1 MSTISSRT
9 RQLKRGSTSMTKDAD
24 KGKEVHSAA
33 GLKHIHSASK
43 RPAVTYLIY
52 FGIQKI

>member
-24 KGKEVHSAA
+24 EEKDDHGTA
-33 GLKHIHSASK
+33 GFIEHNSASK
-43 RPAVTYLIY
+43 DQL
-52 FGIQKI
+52 